1 MIKNYIQVAMRN
13 LRRHKF
19 FSFIN
24 IFGLA
29 ISMSVC
35 LGIIMLVADQLTYDR
50 YNTKRDRIYR
60 VITRNLNPDGSSSGN
75 DYSTSPQIVAQAM
88 LEDYTGISK
97 AVRIRRGFGNN
108 WLELDPGRDI
118 NIPLSGFFVDEDALD
133 VFEYELELGDPE
145 TALKDPYSVVL
156 SNKAAKKLFSTN
168 NPVGEVIKVGK
179 LGEYKVT
186 GVLKETNHKSHI
198 VFEGLA
204 SYSTIKSL
212 EADSTFSSSDSGWDN
227 FTAGWVYLLLEEG
240 QSPVEI
246 ERHLNDYANKQQASK
261 AANKD
266 ERKIQFYLQN
276 LSSITPGGFI
286 NNPIGPFMPM
296 IFVYFFGGLALI
308 IMITSCFNYTNLS
321 IARALTR
328 AKEIGIRKVNGAFRY
343 QIFAQFISEAVIMAV
358 FALCLALLF
367 LLAVKPFMLNLRFAQ
382 ALRWDLEGNIYV
394 YSVFIVFSIC
404 IGLLAGFFPAVILSK
419 FQPVKVFKNVGG
431 SIKLFSK
438 MGLRKS
444 LLVIQFTLS
453 LIFILS
459 VLLLYNQLQL
469 FVKADHGFD
478 MANKI
483 NVRLNN
489 TSYTALKE
497 QLGSYSTIQSIA
509 AASHIP
515 ATGVTYGDNFKKT
528 LGDKEGTP
536 LDYFVVDE
544 GYLENMNIPLI
555 AGKNFDALA
564 GEKNKSSIIIN
575 EEAVKT
581 LQFST
586 AHDAIGEFI
595 YLESDSSKHEIIG
608 VIKNYNH
615 QMMMS
620 KVEAMALKYNPD
632 QFNIIQIKYTG
643 SREDAIKNI
652 EAAWAKINASS
663 KLDYRDFEEEV
674 RSFYKTVF
682 SDFVSIIGVIAFM
695 AIIISCLGLLGMAT
709 YATETRLKE
718 ISIRKVLGSS
728 NLALVL
734 LLSKSF
740 IFLLIIAIA
749 LAVPAAWFINNLWL
763 QLIAYRTELSIGV
776 IGCGILVLIILGGLT
791 IGSQTIR
798 AAWANPVDNLKND

>member
-13 LRRHKF
+13 LKRHKF

-50 YNTKRDRIYR
+50 YNTKRDRVYR
-60 VITRNLNPDGSSSGN
+60 VITRNLNLDGSSSGN
-75 DYSTSPQIVAQAM
+75 DYSTSPQPVAHAM
-88 LEDYTGISK
+88 LEDYTGVSK

-118 NIPLSGFFVDEDALD
+118 NIPISGFFVDEDALD
-133 VFEYELELGDPE
+133 VFEYELELGDPK
-145 TALKDPYSVVL
+145 TALKEPYSVVITR
-156 SNKAAKKLFSTN
+156 KAAKKLFSNN

-179 LGEYKVT
+179 LGEYKIT
-186 GVLKETNHKSHI
+186 GVLKDNGNKSHI

-212 EADSTFSSSDSGWDN
+212 EADSTFDRKDSGWDN
-227 FTAGWVYLLLEEG
+227 FTAGWVYLLLQEG

-246 ERHLNDYANKQQASK
+246 ERHLNDYAKKQQADK
-261 AANKD
+261 AESKD
-266 ERKIQFYLQN
+266 ERKIEFYLQN
-276 LSSITPGGFI
+276 LSSITPGSFI

-308 IMITSCFNYTNLS
+308 VMITSCFNYTNLS

-328 AKEIGIRKVNGAFRY
+328 AKEIGIRKVNGAHRY
-343 QIFAQFISEAVIMAV
+343 QIFSQFISEAVIMSL
-358 FALCLALLF
+358 FALGLALLF

-394 YSVFIVFSIC
+394 YSVFVVFSIC
-404 IGLLAGFFPAVILSK
+404 VGLLAGFFPAVILSK
-419 FQPVKVFKNVGG
+419 FQPVKGFKNIGG
-431 SIKLFSK
+431 SLKLFSR

-444 LLVIQFTLS
+444 LLVVQFTLS

-478 MANKI
+478 MASKI
-483 NVRLNN
+483 NVQINR
-489 TSYTALKE
+489 TSYEALKTE
-497 QLGSYSTIQSIA
+497 LSSYSTIQSIA
-509 AASHIP
+509 ASSHIP
-515 ATGVTYGDNFKKT
+515 ATGVTYGDNFKKE
-528 LGDKEGTP
+528 LSDKESS
-536 LDYFVVDE
+536 LVDYFVVDE
-544 GYLENMNIPLI
+544 GYLENMNIPLL
-555 AGKNFDALA
+555 AGKNFDAKA
-564 GEKNKSSIIIN
+564 GDKNKSSIIIN
-575 EEAVKT
+575 EEALKNF
-581 LQFST
+581 QFAT
-586 AHDAIGEFI
+586 PHDAIGEFI
-595 YLESDSSKHEIIG
+595 YHAFDSSKFEIIG

-620 KVEAMALKYNPD
+620 KVEAMALRYDPEQFHIMQVKYS
-632 QFNIIQIKYTG
+632 G

-652 EAAWAKINASS
+652 EAAWAKINPSL

-682 SDFVSIIGVIAFM
+682 ADFVNIIGVIAFM
-695 AIIISCLGLLGMAT
+695 AIVISCLGLLGMAT
-709 YATETRLKE
+709 YTTETRLKE

-728 NLALVL
+728 NRSLVL

-740 IFLLIIAIA
+740 ILLIAVAII

-763 QLIAYRTELSIGV
+763 QLIAYRTELNIVV
-776 IGCGILVLIILGGLT
+776 IGSGVLILIVLGGLT

-798 AAWANPVDNLKND
+798 AAWANPVENLKND